1 MTITLKLGWK
11 PIAIQPILSKGQ
23 DWIVTIKPQAGQVSP
38 VWPVG
43 SAVRAVIYPA
53 ETDRSKPLET
63 WTELFSWDAEIVDDN
78 LYFKGPR
85 ADSDEVDTGALMYI
99 RVSYPNTPTTDD
111 YTYAKGKVFR
121 DD

>member
-23 DWIVTIKPQAGQVSP
+23 DWIVTIKPQPGQASP

-43 SAVRAVIYPA
+43 TMVSAVIYPGD
-53 ETDRSKPLET
+53 TDKSKPLET
-63 WTELFSWDAEIVDDN
+63 WTVLYTWAADIDGDD
-78 LYFKGPR
+78 LYFKGPQE
-85 ADSDEVDTGALMYI
+85 DSDEIETGAWMYI

-111 YTYAKGKVFR
+111 YTYAKGRVTR